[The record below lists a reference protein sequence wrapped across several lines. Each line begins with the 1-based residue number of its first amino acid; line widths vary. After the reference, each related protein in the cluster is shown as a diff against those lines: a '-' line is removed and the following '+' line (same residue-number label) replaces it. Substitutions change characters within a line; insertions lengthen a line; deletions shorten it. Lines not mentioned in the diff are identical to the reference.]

1 MFIQSVLFTE
11 PLIIYKHSYS
21 DLLPKQSHMCV
32 VCHRSRFNHT
42 FPEIKICKSK
52 MRKTCLDLKRVS
64 FPKTVQDQA
73 IERQKGKCYYC
84 NWYWRHAEFHH
95 VEGRNDSS
103 LDNCVVVCRDCHLEV
118 ERNKRG
124 SFWSIGTITGK
135 NVLIVNH
142 KLIWVLPAE
151 VFFGGF
157 VQIVKNGGEFK
168 YASSV

>member
-1 MFIQSVLFTE
+1 MIMPRQNM
-11 PLIIYKHSYS
+11 
-21 DLLPKQSHMCV
+21 MCV
-32 VCHRSRFNHT
+32 VCHRSRFVHT

-124 SFWSIGTITGK
+124 SFWSKK
-135 NVLIVNH
+135 NVYTVKHRLIQA
-142 KLIWVLPAE
+142 LPTR
-151 VFFGGF
+151 VFFGES
-157 VQIVKNGGEFK
+157 VWIVIKHGGFK
-168 YASSV
+168 YANNKSISKNS

>member
-21 DLLPKQSHMCV
+21 DLLSKQSHVCV

-42 FPEIKICKSK
+42 FPEIKDCKSK
-52 MRKTCLDLKRVS
+52 RRKTCSDLKRVS

-124 SFWSIGTITGK
+124 SFWSKK
-135 NVLIVNH
+135 NAYTVKHRLIQA
-142 KLIWVLPAE
+142 LPTR
-151 VFFGGF
+151 VFFGES
-157 VQIVKNGGEFK
+157 VWIVIKHGGFK
-168 YASSV
+168 YANNMLT

>member
-1 MFIQSVLFTE
+1 MPRQNM
-11 PLIIYKHSYS
+11 
-21 DLLPKQSHMCV
+21 MCV
-32 VCHRSRFNHT
+32 VCHRSRFVHT

-124 SFWSIGTITGK
+124 SFWSKK
-135 NVLIVNH
+135 NVYTVKH
-142 KLIWVLPAE
+142 RLIWALPVG
-151 VFFGGF
+151 VFFGEF
-157 VQIVKNGGEFK
+157 VWIVKSGGEFK
-168 YASSV
+168 CADRAWKSQNS